1 MKVIIRGGGDLAT
14 GVAEVLYQSG
24 FKILILDI
32 EKPSSIRRS
41 VCFSEAIY
49 DGVVKVENIICKKVE
64 NENEIEKCW
73 SEKIIPIMVDEKGE
87 IIKKIKP
94 DVVVDSII
102 AKKNLGTTKEMAPIT
117 VALGDGFEAGKDV
130 DIVIETMRGH
140 NLGRIITSGR
150 AMKNTGIPGEIKG
163 VSKDRVIYSKTNGRF
178 SSVKKIGD
186 TVQKDEIIGY
196 VGDVEIRGKISG
208 VLRGIIREGYEV
220 TENMKI
226 GDIDP
231 RIEEKNNCFTI
242 SDKARSLG
250 GAVLRA
256 IMFRLKEEREK
267 KNGNTYIENSLW

>member
-1 MKVIIRGGGDLAT
+1 MKVVIRGGGDLAT

-49 DGVVKVENIICKKVE
+49 DGIIQVENIICKKVE
-64 NENEIEKCW
+64 NENDIEKCW
-73 SEKIIPIMVDEKGE
+73 NEKIIPIMVDEKGE

-94 DVVVDSII
+94 NVVVDSII

-117 VALGDGFEAGKDV
+117 IALGDGFEAGKDV
-130 DIVIETMRGH
+130 DIVVETMRGH
-140 NLGRIITSGR
+140 NLGRVITSGR

-163 VSKDRVIYSKTNGRF
+163 VSKDRVIYSLANGRF

-196 VGDVEIRGKISG
+196 VGNVEIRGKISG
-208 VLRGIIREGYEV
+208 VLRGIIRDGYEV

-267 KNGNTYIENSLW
+267 KNGNTYIENSL

>member
-1 MKVIIRGGGDLAT
+1 MKVVIRGGGDLAT

-49 DGVVKVENIICKKVE
+49 DGIIQVENIICKKVE
-64 NENEIEKCW
+64 NENDIEKCW
-73 SEKIIPIMVDEKGE
+73 NEKIIPIMVDEKGE

-117 VALGDGFEAGKDV
+117 IALGDGFEAGKDV

-163 VSKDRVIYSKTNGRF
+163 VSKDRVIYSLANGIF

-196 VGDVEIRGKISG
+196 VGNVEIRGKISG

-250 GAVLRA
+250 GAVLKS

-267 KNGNTYIENSLW
+267 KNGNTYIENSL

>member
-1 MKVIIRGGGDLAT
+1 MKVVIRGGGDLAT

-49 DGVVKVENIICKKVE
+49 DGIIQVENIICKKVE
-64 NENEIEKCW
+64 NENDIEKCW
-73 SEKIIPIMVDEKGE
+73 NEKIIPIMVDEKGE

-117 VALGDGFEAGKDV
+117 IALGDGFEAGKDV
-130 DIVIETMRGH
+130 DIVVETMRGH
-140 NLGRIITSGR
+140 NLGRVITSGR

-163 VSKDRVIYSKTNGRF
+163 VSKDRVIYSLANGRF

-267 KNGNTYIENSLW
+267 KNGNTYIENSL

>member
-1 MKVIIRGGGDLAT
+1 MKIVIRGGGDLAT

-49 DGVVKVENIICKKVE
+49 DGVTKVENIICKKVE

-73 SEKIIPIMVDEKGE
+73 NEKIIPIMVDEKGE

-117 VALGDGFEAGKDV
+117 IALGDGFEAGKDV

-163 VSKDRVIYSKTNGRF
+163 VSKDRVIYSLANGIF

-196 VGDVEIRGKISG
+196 VGNVEIRGKISG

-267 KNGNTYIENSLW
+267 KNGNTYIENSL

>member
-1 MKVIIRGGGDLAT
+1 MKVVIRGGGDLAT

-49 DGVVKVENIICKKVE
+49 DGVTKVENIICKKVE

-117 VALGDGFEAGKDV
+117 IALGDGFEAGKDV
-130 DIVIETMRGH
+130 DIVVETMRGH
-140 NLGRIITSGR
+140 NLGRVITSGR

-163 VSKDRVIYSKTNGRF
+163 VSKDRVIYSLANGIF

-196 VGDVEIRGKISG
+196 VGNVEIRGKISG

-250 GAVLRA
+250 GAALKS

-267 KNGNTYIENSLW
+267 KNGNTYIENSL

>member
-1 MKVIIRGGGDLAT
+1 MKVVIRGGGDLAT

-49 DGVVKVENIICKKVE
+49 DRVAKVENIICKKVE

-73 SEKIIPIMVDEKGE
+73 NEKIIPIMIDEKGK
-87 IIKKIKP
+87 IIKKIRP

-102 AKKNLGTTKEMAPIT
+102 AKKNLGTTRDMAPIT

-150 AMKNTGIPGEIKG
+150 AMKNTRIPGEIKG
-163 VSKDRVIYSKTNGRF
+163 VSRDRVIYSLADGKF
-178 SSVKKIGD
+178 SSIKKIGD

-196 VGDVEIRGKISG
+196 VGDIEIRGKISG
-208 VLRGIIREGYEV
+208 VLRGIIRDGYQV
-220 TENMKI
+220 TKNMKI

-250 GAVLRA
+250 GAVLKA

-267 KNGNTYIENSLW
+267 KNGNTYIENSL

>member
-1 MKVIIRGGGDLAT
+1 MKVVIRGGGDLAT

-32 EKPSSIRRS
+32 KKPSSIRRS

-49 DGVVKVENIICKKVE
+49 DGVTKVENIICKKVE
-64 NENEIEKCW
+64 NESEIEKCW
-73 SEKIIPIMVDEKGE
+73 NEKIIPIMVDEKGE

-117 VALGDGFEAGKDV
+117 IALGDGFEAGKDV

-150 AMKNTGIPGEIKG
+150 AMKNTGVPGEIKG
-163 VSKDRVIYSKTNGRF
+163 VSKDRVIYSLANGIF

-267 KNGNTYIENSLW
+267 KNGNTYIENSL

>member
-1 MKVIIRGGGDLAT
+1 MKVVIRGGGDLAT

-49 DGVVKVENIICKKVE
+49 DGIIQVENIICKKVE

-73 SEKIIPIMVDEKGE
+73 NEKIIPIMVDEKGE

-130 DIVIETMRGH
+130 DIVVETMRGH

-163 VSKDRVIYSKTNGRF
+163 VSKDRVIYSLANGIF

-267 KNGNTYIENSLW
+267 KNGNTYIENSL

>member
-1 MKVIIRGGGDLAT
+1 MKVVIRGGGDLAT

-49 DGVVKVENIICKKVE
+49 EGVTKVENIICKKVE

-73 SEKIIPIMVDEKGE
+73 NEKIIPIMVDEKGD

-102 AKKNLGTTKEMAPIT
+102 AKKNLGTTKDMAPIT
-117 VALGDGFEAGKDV
+117 IALGDGFEAGKDV
-130 DIVIETMRGH
+130 DIVVETMRGH

-163 VSKDRVIYSKTNGRF
+163 VSKDRVIYSLANGIF

-208 VLRGIIREGYEV
+208 VLRGIIRDGYEV

-267 KNGNTYIENSLW
+267 KNGNTYIENSL

>member
-1 MKVIIRGGGDLAT
+1 MKVVIRGGGDLAT

-49 DGVVKVENIICKKVE
+49 DGIIQVENIICKKVE
-64 NENEIEKCW
+64 NENDIEKCW
-73 SEKIIPIMVDEKGE
+73 NEKIIPIMVDEKGE

-94 DVVVDSII
+94 NVVVDSII

-117 VALGDGFEAGKDV
+117 IALGDGFEAGKDV
-130 DIVIETMRGH
+130 DIVVETMRGH
-140 NLGRIITSGR
+140 NLGRVITSGR

-163 VSKDRVIYSKTNGRF
+163 VSKDRVIYSLANGRF

-231 RIEEKNNCFTI
+231 RIEEKSNCFTI

-267 KNGNTYIENSLW
+267 KNGNTYIENSL

>member
-1 MKVIIRGGGDLAT
+1 MKVVIRGGGDLAT

-49 DGVVKVENIICKKVE
+49 DGVTKVENIICEKVE
-64 NENEIEKCW
+64 NENDIEKCW
-73 SEKIIPIMVDEKGE
+73 NEKIIPIMVDEKGE

-117 VALGDGFEAGKDV
+117 IALGDGFEAGKDV
-130 DIVIETMRGH
+130 DIVVETMRGH
-140 NLGRIITSGR
+140 NLGRVITSGR

-163 VSKDRVIYSKTNGRF
+163 VSKDRVIYSLANGRF

-267 KNGNTYIENSLW
+267 KNGNTYIENSL

>member
-1 MKVIIRGGGDLAT
+1 MKVVIRGGGDLAT

-49 DGVVKVENIICKKVE
+49 DGIIQVENIICKKVE
-64 NENEIEKCW
+64 NENDIEKCW
-73 SEKIIPIMVDEKGE
+73 NEKIIPIMVDEKGE

-117 VALGDGFEAGKDV
+117 IALGDGFEAGKDV

-163 VSKDRVIYSKTNGRF
+163 VSKDRVIYSLANGIF

-231 RIEEKNNCFTI
+231 RIEEKSNCFTI

-267 KNGNTYIENSLW
+267 KNGNTYIENSL

>member
-1 MKVIIRGGGDLAT
+1 MKVVIRGGGDLAT

-49 DGVVKVENIICKKVE
+49 DGVTKVENIICKKVE

-73 SEKIIPIMVDEKGE
+73 NEKIIPIMVDEKGE

-117 VALGDGFEAGKDV
+117 IALGDGFEAGKDV

-163 VSKDRVIYSKTNGRF
+163 VSKDRVIYSKANGIF

-267 KNGNTYIENSLW
+267 KNGNTYIENSL

>member
-32 EKPSSIRRS
+32 AKPSSIRRS

-49 DGVVKVENIICKKVE
+49 DGETKVENIICKKVE
-64 NENEIEKCW
+64 NENEIESCW
-73 SEKIIPIMVDEKGE
+73 NKKIIPIMVDEKGE

-102 AKKNLGTTKEMAPIT
+102 AKKNLGTTKDMAPIT
-117 VALGDGFEAGKDV
+117 IALGDGFEAGKDV

-140 NLGRIITSGR
+140 NLGRIITNGR

-163 VSKDRVIYSKTNGRF
+163 VSKDRVIYSLADGKF
-178 SSVKKIGD
+178 SSIKKIGD

-208 VLRGIIREGYEV
+208 VLRGIIREGYQV
-220 TENMKI
+220 TKNMKI

-256 IMFRLKEEREK
+256 IMFRMKEEREK
-267 KNGNTYIENSLW
+267 KNGNAYFENAL

>member
-1 MKVIIRGGGDLAT
+1 MKVVIRGGGDLAT

-49 DGVVKVENIICKKVE
+49 DGVTKVENIICKKVE

-73 SEKIIPIMVDEKGE
+73 NEKIIPIMVDEKGE

-130 DIVIETMRGH
+130 DIVVETMRGH

-163 VSKDRVIYSKTNGRF
+163 VSKDRVIYSLANGIF

-208 VLRGIIREGYEV
+208 VLRGIIRDGYEV

-256 IMFRLKEEREK
+256 IMFRLKEEKEK
-267 KNGNTYIENSLW
+267 KNGNTYIENSL

>member
-1 MKVIIRGGGDLAT
+1 MKVVIRGGGDLAT

-49 DGVVKVENIICKKVE
+49 DGIIQVENIICKKVE
-64 NENEIEKCW
+64 NENDIEKCW
-73 SEKIIPIMVDEKGE
+73 NEKIIPIMVDEKGE

-94 DVVVDSII
+94 NVVVDSII

-117 VALGDGFEAGKDV
+117 IALGDGFEAGKDV
-130 DIVIETMRGH
+130 DIVVETMRGH
-140 NLGRIITSGR
+140 NLGRVITSGR

-163 VSKDRVIYSKTNGRF
+163 VSKDRVIYSLANGRF

-208 VLRGIIREGYEV
+208 VLRGIIREDYEV

-250 GAVLRA
+250 GAVLKS

-267 KNGNTYIENSLW
+267 KNGNTYIENSL

>member
-1 MKVIIRGGGDLAT
+1 MKVVIRGGGDLAT

-49 DGVVKVENIICKKVE
+49 DGVTKVENIICKKVE

-73 SEKIIPIMVDEKGE
+73 NEKIIPIMVDEKGE

-117 VALGDGFEAGKDV
+117 IALGDGFEAGKDV

-163 VSKDRVIYSKTNGRF
+163 VSKDRVIYSLANGRF

-267 KNGNTYIENSLW
+267 KNGNTYIENSL

>member
-1 MKVIIRGGGDLAT
+1 MKVVIRGGGDLAT

-49 DGVVKVENIICKKVE
+49 DGVTKVENIICKKVE

-73 SEKIIPIMVDEKGE
+73 NEKIIPIMVDEKGE

-117 VALGDGFEAGKDV
+117 IALGDGFEAGKDV

-163 VSKDRVIYSKTNGRF
+163 VSKDRVIYSKANGRF

-267 KNGNTYIENSLW
+267 KNGNTYIENSL

>member
-1 MKVIIRGGGDLAT
+1 MKVVIRGGGDLAT

-49 DGVVKVENIICKKVE
+49 DGVTKVENIICKKVE

-73 SEKIIPIMVDEKGE
+73 NEKIIPIMVDEKGE

-102 AKKNLGTTKEMAPIT
+102 AKKNLGTTRDMAPIT
-117 VALGDGFEAGKDV
+117 IALGDGFEAGKDV

-163 VSKDRVIYSKTNGRF
+163 VSKDRVIYSLANGIF

-196 VGDVEIRGKISG
+196 VGNVEIRGKISG

-250 GAVLRA
+250 GAALKS

-267 KNGNTYIENSLW
+267 KNGNTYIENSL

>member
-1 MKVIIRGGGDLAT
+1 MKVVIRGGGDLAT

-49 DGVVKVENIICKKVE
+49 DGVTKVENIICKKVE

-73 SEKIIPIMVDEKGE
+73 NEKIIPIMVDEKGE

-117 VALGDGFEAGKDV
+117 IALGDGFEAGKDV

-163 VSKDRVIYSKTNGRF
+163 VSKDRVIYSLANGIF

-208 VLRGIIREGYEV
+208 ILRGIIREGYEV

-256 IMFRLKEEREK
+256 IMFRLKEEKEK
-267 KNGNTYIENSLW
+267 KNGNTYIENSL

>member
-1 MKVIIRGGGDLAT
+1 MKVVIRGGGDLAT

-49 DGVVKVENIICKKVE
+49 DGVTKVENIICKKVE

-117 VALGDGFEAGKDV
+117 IALGDGFEAGKDV
-130 DIVIETMRGH
+130 DIVVETMRGH

-163 VSKDRVIYSKTNGRF
+163 VSKDRVIYSLANGIF

-231 RIEEKNNCFTI
+231 RTEEKNNCFTI

-267 KNGNTYIENSLW
+267 KNGNTYIENSL

>member
-1 MKVIIRGGGDLAT
+1 MKVVIRGGGDLAT

-49 DGVVKVENIICKKVE
+49 DGIIQVENIICKKVE
-64 NENEIEKCW
+64 NENDIEKCW
-73 SEKIIPIMVDEKGE
+73 NEKIIPIMVDEKGE

-130 DIVIETMRGH
+130 DIVVETMRGH
-140 NLGRIITSGR
+140 NLGRVITSGR

-163 VSKDRVIYSKTNGRF
+163 VSKDRVIYSLANGRF

-208 VLRGIIREGYEV
+208 VLRGIIRDDYEV

-256 IMFRLKEEREK
+256 IMFRLKEEKEK
-267 KNGNTYIENSLW
+267 KNGNTYIENSL

>member
-1 MKVIIRGGGDLAT
+1 MKVVIRGGGDLAT

-49 DGVVKVENIICKKVE
+49 DGVTKVENIICEKVE
-64 NENEIEKCW
+64 NENDIEKCW
-73 SEKIIPIMVDEKGE
+73 NEKIIPIMVDEKGE

-102 AKKNLGTTKEMAPIT
+102 AKKNLGTTKDMAPIT
-117 VALGDGFEAGKDV
+117 IALGDGFEAGKDV

-140 NLGRIITSGR
+140 NLGRVITSGR

-163 VSKDRVIYSKTNGRF
+163 VSKDRVIYSLANGRF

-196 VGDVEIRGKISG
+196 VGNVEIRGKISG
-208 VLRGIIREGYEV
+208 VLRGIIKEGYEV

-267 KNGNTYIENSLW
+267 KNGNTYIENSL

>member
-1 MKVIIRGGGDLAT
+1 MKIVIRGGGDLAT

-49 DGVVKVENIICKKVE
+49 DGVTKVENIICKKVE
-64 NENEIEKCW
+64 NENDIEKCW
-73 SEKIIPIMVDEKGE
+73 NEKIIPIMVDEKGE

-94 DVVVDSII
+94 NVVVDSII

-117 VALGDGFEAGKDV
+117 IALGDGFEAGKDV
-130 DIVIETMRGH
+130 DIVVETMRGH

-163 VSKDRVIYSKTNGRF
+163 VSKDRVIYSLANGIF

-208 VLRGIIREGYEV
+208 ILRGIIREGYEV

-267 KNGNTYIENSLW
+267 KNGNTYIENSL

>member
-1 MKVIIRGGGDLAT
+1 MKVVIRGGGDLAT

-49 DGVVKVENIICKKVE
+49 EGVTKVENIICKKVE

-73 SEKIIPIMVDEKGE
+73 NEKIIPIMVDEKGN

-102 AKKNLGTTKEMAPIT
+102 AKKNLGTTRDMAPIT
-117 VALGDGFEAGKDV
+117 IALGDGFEAGKDV
-130 DIVIETMRGH
+130 DIVVETMRGH

-163 VSKDRVIYSKTNGRF
+163 VSKDRVIYSKANGIF

-267 KNGNTYIENSLW
+267 NGNTYIENSL

>member
-1 MKVIIRGGGDLAT
+1 MKVVIRGGGDLAT

-49 DGVVKVENIICKKVE
+49 DGVTKVENIICKKVE

-73 SEKIIPIMVDEKGE
+73 NEKIIPIMVDEKGE

-117 VALGDGFEAGKDV
+117 IALGDGFEAGKDV

-140 NLGRIITSGR
+140 NLGRVITSGR

-163 VSKDRVIYSKTNGRF
+163 VSKDRVIYSLANGIF

-196 VGDVEIRGKISG
+196 VGDVEIGGKISG

-267 KNGNTYIENSLW
+267 KNGNTYIENSL